1 MLTWYVMRS
10 KPNKEELLYQ
20 QLLLREIDTYYPS
33 IQVHPVNPRSL
44 KIKPYFPG
52 YLFIRTNLEIV
63 GISTLQW
70 LPGAI
75 DLVNFGTALPR
86 HGPLRP
92 ARPRSPRG
100 GVRLPGAARGDRRG
114 ARRRDRARARA
125 PRRSDHRGREGER
138 DGERLPHGP
147 SGRGALGD
155 DRGRAA
161 VRADHGN
168 DVGRSAA
175 AKHS

>member
-75 DLVNFGTALPR
+75 DLVNFGGELATISDELLQAIRRKVDRVNAANGELLESLKPGDVVAI
-86 HGPLRP
+86 HDGPFAGYQAIFDTRVSG
-92 ARPRSPRG
+92 RER
-100 GVRLPGAARGDRRG
+100 VRVLLQML
-114 ARRRDRARARA
+114 RDRQIGVEL
-125 PRRSDHRGREGER
+125 SIGQIER
-138 DGERLPHGP
+138 I
-147 SGRGALGD
+147 
-155 DRGRAA
+155 
-161 VRADHGN
+161 
-168 DVGRSAA
+168 
-175 AKHS
+175 K